1 VFINSVVQSNP
12 ASGFTELFLGRPWKT
27 FSTNVFIDT
36 YMAAAVNHAGW
47 IEFTPGTTNNLP
59 TSFYAE
65 YRSIGPGAQGPRESL
80 AKTLSAAQSQAWEPD
95 TFLNGSDN
103 WRPTLVH

>member
-1 VFINSVVQSNP
+1 VQSTP

-27 FSTNVFIDT
+27 FSTNIFLDT
-36 YMAAAVNHAGW
+36 YMAASVNHAGW

-59 TSFYAE
+59 TSTYTE
-65 YRSIGPGAQGPRESL
+65 YRSFGPGSAGPRESF
-80 AKTLSAAQSQAWEPD
+80 ATTLSAAQSQAWEPD
-95 TFLNGSDN
+95 KFLNGSDN